1 MPIITLSFP
10 FELNVS
16 IQANPAA
23 TWNIPIG
30 ADVAYYVHST
40 PVSLPGPPHES
51 TTTPHSFEILHP
63 AQLPTAESGI
73 IKIGPVLSVTQWNG
87 VTSSITCDMDQNQF
101 NFYGPPN
108 GQFILFSKDNK
119 ANLSSI
125 LGYYA
130 EVEFINTSKDKA
142 ELFSVGADI
151 FESSK

>member
-1 MPIITLSFP
+1 MPIITLNFP

-16 IQANPAA
+16 IQANPNA
-23 TWNIPIG
+23 TWNAPIG

-40 PVSLPGPPHES
+40 PVSAPGPPHEA

-63 AQLPTAESGI
+63 AQLSTAESGI
-73 IKIGPVLSVTQWNG
+73 IKVGPVLSVTQWNG
-87 VTSSITCDMDQNQF
+87 VTSSITCDMDLAQF
-101 NFYGPPN
+101 NLYGPPN
-108 GQFILFSKDNK
+108 GQFVLFSKDNK

-130 EVEFINTSKDKA
+130 EVEFINTSKDEA
-142 ELFSVGADI
+142 ELFSVGVDM